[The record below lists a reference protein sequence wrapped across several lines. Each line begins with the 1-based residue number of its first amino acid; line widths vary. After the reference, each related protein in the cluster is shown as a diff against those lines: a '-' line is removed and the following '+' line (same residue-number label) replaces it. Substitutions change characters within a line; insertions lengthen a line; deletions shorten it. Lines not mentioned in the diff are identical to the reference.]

1 MNDAEQA
8 LTVLAGKLGL
18 PSLAYNANG
27 AAEVILG
34 GGMSVYLSKVDS
46 TIVEAS
52 VRLEDLD
59 FADAEMMQ
67 AMLEA
72 NFLGAGTGAGR
83 LAVDSDTG
91 ETIYCCR
98 WHVGEMD
105 ATALEARFADFA
117 ELGLFW
123 ATEGGEQL
131 RQHADA
137 LRDERE
143 RLRRED
149 TPPPIERAWDADDE
163 DGEEGVVMV
172 RL

>member
-1 MNDAEQA
+1 MNDAQHA

-18 PSLAYNANG
+18 PSLAYNASG

-34 GGMSVYLSKVDS
+34 GGMSVYLSKLDGA
-46 TIVEAS
+46 TVEAS

-59 FADAEMMQ
+59 FANAEMMQ

-72 NFLGAGTGAGR
+72 NFMGAGTGAGR

-98 WHVGEMD
+98 WHVTDMD
-105 ATALEARFADFA
+105 ATALEARFAEFA

-131 RQHADA
+131 RQHAGA
-137 LRDERE
+137 LREERE
-143 RLRRED
+143 RLRREA
-149 TPPPIERAWDADDE
+149 TPPPVERAWDADDE
-163 DGEEGVVMV
+163 DGKEGFVMV